1 MSYKN
6 HLNKKTYILARLQDH
21 GFKVITC
28 DDQSADHA
36 GHAGHGSESHF
47 YIELKQSFNSAK
59 ERLEVH
65 KKVLSLFA
73 DDIPQGIHALSIK
86 FIP

>member
-6 HLNKKTYILARLQDH
+6 YLNKKAYLLATLNEH
-21 GFKVITC
+21 SFKVIRC
-28 DDQSADHA
+28 DDQSGDHA
-36 GHAGHGSESHF
+36 GHAGHGIESHF
-47 YIELKQSFNSAK
+47 YIELQHSFDSAK
-59 ERLEVH
+59 ERLEAH

-73 DDIPQGIHALSIK
+73 DDIPQGIHALSIR